1 MSTPAEP
8 AVSATGTGFSTL
20 PLPPAQLQNLTDMG
34 YVHMTPVQ
42 ALSLPMALQG
52 KDLIAQAKTGS
63 GKTAAFGIA
72 LLERLNPRDFGT
84 QALILCPTRELCTQV
99 ATEKTNI
106 PPGDSTLLKGRY
118 TPETL
123 GEFEKSIVINTNTEK
138 KFHVLR
144 IRGTSKSIRK
154 QKEKHP

>member
-1 MSTPAEP
+1 MNKIFSIAFIVHLCICLCNCGKNTPKE
-8 AVSATGTGFSTL
+8 AVLKSENDSLNLGIVHDSADFAFKIKSVGNDTL
-20 PLPPAQLQNLTDMG
+20 KVLKLA
-34 YVHMTPVQ
+34 
-42 ALSLPMALQG
+42 
-52 KDLIAQAKTGS
+52 S
-63 GKTAAFGIA
+63 GCG
-72 LLERLNPRDFGT
+72 
-84 QALILCPTRELCTQV
+84 CTQV